1 MSLEEFKRQNAELER
16 NPIIDPNFGQQ
27 PNKEELTLSEKY
39 DGMKRDDLLAEQSN
53 IINLIINIRKHP
65 NPSVDEGPLVDKLEE
80 ENIYIAD
87 RLANCK
93 GVTGTGCTMSGG
105 KKSRRGRN
113 SRSRRKSRRNRRKSR
128 R

>member
-16 NPIIDPNFGQQ
+16 NPIIDPNFGQK

-39 DGMKRDDLLAEQSN
+39 DGMERDDLLAEQSN
-53 IINLIINIRKHP
+53 IINLIINIRKNP
-65 NPSVDEGPLVDKLEE
+65 NPSVDEAPLVDKLEE

-87 RLANCK
+87 RLAKCK
-93 GVTGTGCTMSGG
+93 GVKGTGCTMSGG